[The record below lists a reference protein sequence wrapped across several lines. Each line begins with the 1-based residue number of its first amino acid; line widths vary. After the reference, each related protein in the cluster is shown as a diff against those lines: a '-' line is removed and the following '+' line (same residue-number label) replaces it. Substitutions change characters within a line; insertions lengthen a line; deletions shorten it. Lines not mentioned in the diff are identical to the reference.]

1 MTLKVSY
8 VPGPGDVVGTY
19 EYWCKGIEDPRVP
32 VMTYSSMMYSAIK
45 TINAKLQVVTPFSPP
60 DTNEE
65 WIIFSQV
72 PEISNTQSYF
82 LSQIERLRTIRSHLD
97 SFSPDIVIVAS
108 DIPTI
113 LLFILKSSKWKLC
126 LSIHNTY
133 WPAGR
138 NPPAGYRAWI
148 KRRLLQVNLRLV
160 DTAICTSKECA
171 RQLSMLSPRI
181 KIKTELPIVRHKI
194 APNESTMVRKL
205 VFLGRIESSKG
216 VFMLADC
223 VNQLSKTF
231 PELIC
236 NFAGAGSDSNKF
248 IDHLS
253 KINNKNINF
262 LGKLSAEEV
271 HELLH
276 NSDLLVVPT
285 TTAFNE
291 GLALVGFEAA
301 VHAVPSL
308 FSDVVPAREYFD
320 EACSVF
326 EADNSDDLELKL
338 KELIVDT
345 EYYISLKQKL
355 NIHIRELSDH
365 QKSWGDHVTSII
377 NEQNLTPNKFN

>member
-1 MTLKVSY
+1 MTFKVSY

-19 EYWCKGIEDPRVP
+19 EYWRKGIEDPRVP
-32 VMTYSSMMYSAIK
+32 VMTYSSMMYSAVK
-45 TINAKLQVVTPFSPP
+45 KINAKLQVVTHFSPP
-60 DTNEE
+60 DTNED

-72 PEISNTQSYF
+72 PETSKAKSYF

-113 LLFILKSSKWKLC
+113 LLFILKSSRWKLC

-138 NPPAGYRAWI
+138 NPPVGYRAWI
-148 KRRLLQVNLRLV
+148 KRRLFQVNLRLV

-171 RQLSMLSPRI
+171 RQLNMLSPRI
-181 KIKTELPIVRHKI
+181 KVKTELPIVRHKI
-194 APNESTMVRKL
+194 VPNKSTMVRKL

-223 VNQLSKTF
+223 VNQLSKSF

-248 IDHLS
+248 IDYIS
-253 KINNKNINF
+253 KINNKNINY
-262 LGKLSAEEV
+262 LGKLSADQV

-301 VHAVPSL
+301 VHLVPSL
-308 FSDVVPAREYFD
+308 FSDVVPAHEYFED
-320 EACSVF
+320 ACSIF
-326 EADNSDDLELKL
+326 EADNVKDLELKL

-345 EYYISLKQKL
+345 EYYQLLKRNL
-355 NIHIRELSDH
+355 NLHIYGLTEH
-365 QKSWGDHVTSII
+365 QQSWGDHVISIL
-377 NEQNLTPNKFN
+377 NEYQCNGK